1 MIQNTSFEASD
12 FFFRGGGSMP
22 PDPSRTYEAGCG
34 VYKFLKKSA
43 PPPPRLSIPGSATG
57 DHIQYLILRSALGC
71 PTCDLFT
78 YTQC

>member
-12 FFFRGGGSMP
+12 LFFPGGGGA
-22 PDPSRTYEAGCG
+22 RTYEAGCG
-34 VYKFLKKSA
+34 VYNFLKKSAA